1 MKTNS
6 RKVKVAIVGA
16 TGYTG
21 SELVKVLL
29 DHQYVAITSLTA
41 KIEQE
46 SKISD
51 IFGKFLGRC
60 DLLCKNLDV
69 DDVAKHADVVFLALP
84 HGVSMHYA
92 DAFLKKGLKV
102 IDLSADYRLKS
113 LETYTKWYNIKHTDV
128 KNIARSV
135 YGLPEIYRAEIK
147 NADLVANPGCYPT
160 VSILSTLPVVAKNDI
175 GLSDVIIDAKSGI
188 TGAGRKAV
196 LSLHYSEVNESIKAY
211 KINEHQHI
219 PEINQELSNVD
230 GKNFEVSF
238 IPHIVPLNRG
248 ILATCYIKYREKL
261 DANEIYNLYKNYY
274 KDEPFVKVLDKGRLP
289 EIKDVVY
296 TNFCHIGLK
305 VSEDKGLIV
314 AVGVIDNLLK
324 GASGQAVENMNIM
337 CGFNEKEGLI

>member
-1 MKTNS
+1 MKTNN
-6 RKVKVAIVGA
+6 RKIKVAIVGA

-21 SELVKVLL
+21 AELVKVLL
-29 DHQYVAITSLTA
+29 NHPHVEITSLTA

-60 DLLCKNLDV
+60 DLLCKKLDV

-113 LETYTKWYNIKHTDV
+113 LEDYTKWYNIKHTDE

-135 YGLPEIYRAEIK
+135 YGLPEIYRAEIEK
-147 NADLVANPGCYPT
+147 ADLIANPGCYPT
-160 VSILSTLPVVAKNDI
+160 VSILATLPMVAKNDI

-188 TGAGRKAV
+188 TGAGRKAA

-211 KINEHQHI
+211 KINAHQHI

-230 GKNFEVSF
+230 GNNFEVSF
-238 IPHIVPLNRG
+238 IPHVVPLNRG

-261 DANEIYNLYKNYY
+261 DANEIYNLYKDYY
-274 KDEPFVKVLDKGRLP
+274 KDEPFVKVLDKGKLP

-296 TNFCHIGLK
+296 TNFCHIGVN
-305 VSEDKGLIV
+305 VSEDKGLVV